1 LPRFSC
7 SRGRR
12 SRLRASRDTQRRF
25 QSALCPGQRFGS
37 LEYEVA
43 RTFIPLFP
51 RRNGVRCNDRRHH
64 VCLVRHE
71 HLSVRR
77 SGTKLFNGERSTKHP
92 ERRPFW
98 WSLCRYVLFHC
109 MLPHQRE
116 QLLTLPCM
124 RTAVVQEVSFCT
136 FPGTKLTRRIK
147 MTPSVVI
154 LVRRMNN
161 RTLKWVATIPTP
173 LRLHLNLKVSRS
185 LIKGCHR

>member
-1 LPRFSC
+1 MPRFSC

-12 SRLRASRDTQRRF
+12 SRLRTSRDTQRRF

-43 RTFIPLFP
+43 RTFITLFP
-51 RRNGVRCNDRRHH
+51 CRHSVRCDDRRHH

-71 HLSVRR
+71 YLSIRR
-77 SGTKLFNGERSTKHP
+77 SGTKLFDSESSTKHLERSTF
-92 ERRPFW
+92 R
-98 WSLCRYVLFHC
+98 WSLCRYVLFHR

-116 QLLTLPCM
+116 QLLTLPCV
-124 RTAVVQEVSFCT
+124 RTAVVQEVSLCT

-154 LVRRMNN
+154 LVRCMNS
-161 RTLKWVATIPTP
+161 RTLKGVATIPTP
-173 LRLHLNLKVSRS
+173 RFHLNLKVSRS